1 MAMTS
6 LFGPTPA
13 QIEEARRLQSRQ
25 EIAQEAEPFGVF
37 APLYAASRNL
47 TRTGTQSLVS
57 GLFPESQDPAL
68 REAQAVEQIRQKYM
82 GQNMTDPKVL
92 QQMAVELGPVAPMA
106 ALRLAQTA
114 KQLMPDRSKE
124 TKPNEIGKTP
134 QGLQVYQ
141 DGNEQ
146 FYLKDGQRIPYYGS
160 LRQET
165 VAPTGTK
172 QIAAIQGIRG
182 DYLKEVKPEFEAF
195 SALDSAKRSLTQLSG
210 IGDELAKRQL
220 LKAAGES
227 GSGLSN
233 KDVAAFAS
241 FGPLGQRIAG
251 TINRFLEGTYSDEQR
266 KEIISLIDQLQ
277 GQLQSQADEKGKQY
291 KDFAS
296 GIEGVTSKDINF
308 ITPSL
313 SSIYRQNAVPFGT
326 TSAPPQ
332 GATGSR
338 ELTTKTGNR
347 ARILP
352 SQ

>member
-13 QIEEARRLQSRQ
+13 EIEEARRLQSRQ

-47 TRTGTQSLVS
+47 TRTGAQSLVS
-57 GLFPESQDPAL
+57 GLFPEAQDPAL
-68 REAQAVEQIRQKYM
+68 REAQAVESIRQKYM
-82 GQNMTDPKVL
+82 GQNMTDPSVL
-92 QQMAVELGPVAPMA
+92 RQMAVELGPVAPMA

-124 TKPNEIGKTP
+124 AKPNEIGKTP
-134 QGLQVYQ
+134 QGFQVYQ

-165 VAPTGTK
+165 VAPTGTR
-172 QIAAIQGIRG
+172 QLSAIQGIRG
-182 DYLKEVKPEFEAF
+182 DYRAEIKPKLEAF
-195 SALDSAKRSLTQLSG
+195 SALTNAKKSLQQLSG

-220 LKAAGES
+220 VRFSGES
-227 GSGLSN
+227 GSGISN
-233 KDVAAFAS
+233 KDVAAFAN

-251 TINRFLEGTYSDEQR
+251 AINKFLEGTYSDDQR
-266 KEIISLIDQLQ
+266 KEIISLIDQFQ
-277 GQLQSQADEKGKQY
+277 TEVQKQADATTNQY
-291 KDFAS
+291 RKFAS
-296 GIEGVTSKDINF
+296 TIEGVTKDDIEF

-313 SSIYRQNAVPFGT
+313 SSIYKENLSFGGIPET
-326 TSAPPQ
+326 PPKP
-332 GATGSR
+332 TEKR